1 MHSFLR
7 SSVATPYA
15 GHPSLTKASLMSCQ
29 YTWNVASPTEAF
41 SAWPYTAFL
50 KYFTQAMSAYVLI
63 SVAGGSASHPAAGGL
78 RLQMFLSR
86 TVRRVISKFFDDTE
100 VCIAGYNFPHSVG
113 FKIFFIRSC

>member
-7 SSVATPYA
+7 SSVATPHA

-29 YTWNVASPTEAF
+29 YTWNAASSTEAF

-50 KYFTQAMSAYVLI
+50 KYFTQAMSASVLI

-78 RLQMFLSR
+78 YPCEMAFGIPRNKGVNFHG
-86 TVRRVISKFFDDTE
+86 KFGLG
-100 VCIAGYNFPHSVG
+100 IPRNS
-113 FKIFFIRSC
+113 

>member
-29 YTWNVASPTEAF
+29 YTWNVASSTEAF

-50 KYFTQAMSAYVLI
+50 KYFTQAMSASVLI
-63 SVAGGSASHPAAGGL
+63 SVAGGSASHPAAGMVDL
-78 RLQMFLSR
+78 
-86 TVRRVISKFFDDTE
+86 
-100 VCIAGYNFPHSVG
+100 GYKCSSVG
-113 FKIFFIRSC
+113 LSEDLNVLFLKYKDLIKI

>member
-1 MHSFLR
+1 
-7 SSVATPYA
+7 
-15 GHPSLTKASLMSCQ
+15 
-29 YTWNVASPTEAF
+29 
-41 SAWPYTAFL
+41 
-50 KYFTQAMSAYVLI
+50 MSASVLI

-113 FKIFFIRSC
+113 FKIFSFEVAEAWCDVSASVCEDHLGD